1 MKYDV
6 ALCGLFQGTVFV
18 DGVEAIDVVQA
29 VVIAQE
35 AFINHNVEADSQ
47 SPDPDNFDSW
57 LDCEVIDEDGNIHDV
72 EA

>member
-6 ALCGLFQGTVFV
+6 MAYALFQDTVFV
-18 DGVEAIDVVQA
+18 ELVEATDMVQA
-29 VVIAQE
+29 VVLAKD